1 MKKRNPNWLRIDPK
15 EPIAVACW
23 KGVLSKMTYQEF
35 LDDIGAK
42 TSVRLEALWED
53 AEETLKNLGPNEWAD
68 IPWEYPDPELYGTED
83 MYQAGSDVK
92 LRDEFLKK
100 MGDK

>member
-1 MKKRNPNWLRIDPK
+1 MKERNPNWLRIDPK

-42 TSVRLEALWED
+42 TSPRLEALWED
-53 AEETLKNLGPNEWAD
+53 AEETVKNLGPNEWAD
-68 IPWEYPDPELYGTED
+68 LPWEYPDPDRYPSLTEAD
-83 MYQAGSDVK
+83 EK
-92 LRDEFLKK
+92 LQTEFLKK
-100 MGDK
+100 MGEK